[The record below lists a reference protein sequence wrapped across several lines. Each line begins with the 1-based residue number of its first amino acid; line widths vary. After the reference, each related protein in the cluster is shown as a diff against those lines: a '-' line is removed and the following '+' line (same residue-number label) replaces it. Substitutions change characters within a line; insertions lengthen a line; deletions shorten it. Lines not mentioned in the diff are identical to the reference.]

1 MKLTKIISI
10 IIPVFNEKR
19 YILETILK
27 VIKSDTLLYKK
38 EIIVINDGS
47 TDTTLQVINQ
57 FLKSIANKD
66 IGCSIKLISSKIN
79 YGKGNAIKIG
89 MMKSSGDVV
98 LIQDADLE
106 YSPDDYPVLLEP
118 FMKNNADVVYGSRF
132 ISQKPH
138 RVLYFW
144 HFLGNS
150 FLTTLS
156 NVFTNINLTDM
167 ETGFKVFKG
176 DFIRKLAE
184 HLISD
189 RFGSEPEV
197 TARISKIK
205 NVKIY
210 EVGVSYW
217 GRTYR
222 EGKKISWKDGFKAI
236 WQIIKFNLFP

>member
-189 RFGSEPEV
+189 RFGFEPEV